1 MGADAAVATHV
12 EPDPQRLGA
21 AVEVNDLR
29 FSYGRQRALN
39 GATFSV
45 PTGATYALLGP
56 NGAGKT
62 TLLHILMG
70 LRRAQGGR
78 ATVLGRD
85 SRRLTAIDRQ
95 DITYVA
101 EGQQLPGWMRLRE
114 LEAWLAPLYP
124 RWDATLAKDLRDRF
138 ALEANRK
145 IGTFSRGEQM
155 KAAML
160 CAMAPRP
167 RLVVM
172 DEPFTGM
179 DPLVKDEIVKGMLST
194 PPEEGRTVLIS
205 SHDIAELE
213 MLADWIGFID
223 RGVMRASEPAEQLRR
238 RYRRVEVIIDES
250 FELPAQRPA
259 DWHGLERAGRRV
271 TFLTSGE
278 EDAREDRLR
287 AVFPGASRIEVDAAS
302 LREVFLVLARH
313 QASGGRA

>member
-1 MGADAAVATHV
+1 MEADAAVATRV
-12 EPDPQRLGA
+12 EPEATAGGHAMDVR
-21 AVEVNDLR
+21 DLR
-29 FSYGRQRALN
+29 FSYGRHPALN

-45 PTGATYALLGP
+45 PAGATYALLGP

-62 TLLHILMG
+62 TLLHVLMG
-70 LRRAQGGR
+70 LRRAKGGS

-85 SRRLTAIDRQ
+85 SRRLTAVDRQ

-101 EGQQLPGWMRLRE
+101 EGQQLPGWMRLKE
-114 LEAWLAPLYP
+114 LEDWLAPLYP
-124 RWDATLAKDLRDRF
+124 RWDAVLAKDLRERF
-138 ALEANRK
+138 SLEPDRK

-167 RLVVM
+167 KLIVM

-179 DPLVKDEIVKGMLST
+179 DPLVKDEIVRGMLST

-205 SHDIAELE
+205 SHDIVELE

-223 RGVMRASEPAEQLRR
+223 RGVVKVSEPAEQLRK

-278 EDAREDRLR
+278 QDAREDRLR
-287 AVFPGASRIEVDAAS
+287 AVFPGASRIEVDSAS
-302 LREVFLVLARH
+302 LREVFLVLAKH
-313 QASGGRA
+313 QVAGGRT